1 MGKNGDDHFFGRA
14 FFEEHVQLD
23 RVFISNYQDLGYLR
37 GDLLTVL
44 SPQRV
49 VKAYRVDPVTLEST
63 PTEPDPQRVK
73 EAIAYYQTAAAAFK
87 QGRLQMPAAQ

>member
-1 MGKNGDDHFFGRA
+1 MWGSIERNAYTALLAGVARA
-14 FFEEHVQLD
+14 AV
-23 RVFISNYQDLGYLR
+23 
-37 GDLLTVL
+37 TVL
-44 SPQRV
+44 SPRRV